1 MPYADP
7 EKRREVKRKYEQE
20 KRKQRR
26 TNWMLVFYEDQCPEW
41 REELDELGMPTLVS
55 PSHDA
60 DEWTERD
67 EKKNPKHKAG
77 TLKEPHRHL
86 LAMYDNP
93 VSYDQ
98 VVKDFAFLKS
108 KNVKYVK
115 SLPAMARYLTHMDSP
130 DKAQYDPEGV
140 CEFGGADWRDLCA
153 TTSDKH
159 LALREMRAF
168 IRENNVVDFYL
179 FWDWCDEHNDEWS
192 RLLDD
197 SCCYAIEHYM
207 RSSVRLRW
215 SRRRIAKRCVRSAG
229 TMVAI
234 RIARREPYAN
244 EGEKN
249 ISSRTRN
256 DRRTGKTL
264 LRQRKIGNGGYRRC
278 HT

>member
-55 PSHDA
+55 PSHGA

-207 RSSVRLRW
+207 RSFRAAQVVTQEDREALR
-215 SRRRIAKRCVRSAG
+215 AKRGDDGCHTDCQTG
-229 TMVAI
+229 AI
-234 RIARREPYAN
+234 RE
-244 EGEKN
+244 
-249 ISSRTRN
+249 
-256 DRRTGKTL
+256 
-264 LRQRKIGNGGYRRC
+264 
-278 HT
+278 

>member
-130 DKAQYDPEGV
+130 DKAQYDPRAFASSAARTGV
-140 CEFGGADWRDLCA
+140 TCAPRPRTSTWRCGRCA
-153 TTSDKH
+153 RSYARTTSWTSTCSGTG
-159 LALREMRAF
+159 ATNTTTNGRGSWTIPA
-168 IRENNVVDFYL
+168 
-179 FWDWCDEHNDEWS
+179 
-192 RLLDD
+192 
-197 SCCYAIEHYM
+197 ATP
-207 RSSVRLRW
+207 SS
-215 SRRRIAKRCVRSAG
+215 
-229 TMVAI
+229 T
-234 RIARREPYAN
+234 
-244 EGEKN
+244 
-249 ISSRTRN
+249 T
-256 DRRTGKTL
+256 
-264 LRQRKIGNGGYRRC
+264 
-278 HT
+278 

>member
-7 EKRREVKRKYEQE
+7 EKHREAQRKYEQV
-20 KRKQRR
+20 KRGERR

-41 REELDELGMPTLVS
+41 RDELDELGLRMVVS
-55 PSHDA
+55 PLHDA
-60 DEWTERD
+60 DTWTARD

-77 TLKEPHRHL
+77 KVKEPHRHL
-86 LAMYDNP
+86 IAMYDNP
-93 VSYDQ
+93 VSYDR
-98 VVKDFAFLKS
+98 VVKDFAFLKT

-168 IRENNVVDFYL
+168 IRENNMVDFYA

-197 SCCYAIEHYM
+197 SCVYAITSYM
-207 RSSVRLRW
+207 KSFRAAALAMPSEQLDAMRAARDNGLNG
-215 SRRRIAKRCVRSAG
+215 AG
-229 TMVAI
+229 
-234 RIARREPYAN
+234 
-244 EGEKN
+244 
-249 ISSRTRN
+249 
-256 DRRTGKTL
+256 
-264 LRQRKIGNGGYRRC
+264 C
-278 HT
+278 HTDSQTGAIHDEG

>member
-1 MPYADP
+1 MPLGLPAIRGAKKQQGEYIMARSEAQKRADKKYE
-7 EKRREVKRKYEQE
+7 EKRAA
-20 KRKQRR
+20 RR

-41 REELDELGMPTLVS
+41 RDELDELGLRTVVS

-60 DEWTERD
+60 DEWTARD
-67 EKKNPKHKAG
+67 EKKNPEHKAG
-77 TLKEPHRHL
+77 KLKEPHRHL
-86 LAMYDNP
+86 IAMYDNP

-98 VVKDFAFLKS
+98 VVNDFSFLKT

-159 LALREMRAF
+159 EALKEMRAF
-168 IRENNVVDFYL
+168 IRDNNIVDFCS

-197 SCCYAIEHYM
+197 SCCYAIERYM
-207 RSSVRLRW
+207 KSFRAAKIAEARFPSNTGCNTGSS
-215 SRRRIAKRCVRSAG
+215 
-229 TMVAI
+229 T
-234 RIARREPYAN
+234 
-244 EGEKN
+244 
-249 ISSRTRN
+249 
-256 DRRTGKTL
+256 
-264 LRQRKIGNGGYRRC
+264 
-278 HT
+278 

>member
-140 CEFGGADWRDLCA
+140 CEFGGAAFLKGSVSMTLIVASSELARSVRAYSETVMPFLAAFRLRASFSCSVIR
-153 TTSDKH
+153 TSTR
-159 LALREMRAF
+159 ASFLRMSLSAPLVFPE
-168 IRENNVVDFYL
+168 
-179 FWDWCDEHNDEWS
+179 
-192 RLLDD
+192 
-197 SCCYAIEHYM
+197 
-207 RSSVRLRW
+207 SSVC
-215 SRRRIAKRCVRSAG
+215 K
-229 TMVAI
+229 
-234 RIARREPYAN
+234 
-244 EGEKN
+244 
-249 ISSRTRN
+249 
-256 DRRTGKTL
+256 
-264 LRQRKIGNGGYRRC
+264 
-278 HT
+278 

>member
-7 EKRREVKRKYEQE
+7 EKHREAQRRYEQG
-20 KRKQRR
+20 KRAERR
-26 TNWMLVFYEDQCPEW
+26 TNWMLVFYEDRCPEW
-41 REELDELGMPTLVS
+41 REELDELGLRTVVS

-60 DEWTERD
+60 DEWTARD

-140 CEFGGADWRDLCA
+140 CEFGGADWR
-153 TTSDKH
+153 
-159 LALREMRAF
+159 
-168 IRENNVVDFYL
+168 
-179 FWDWCDEHNDEWS
+179 
-192 RLLDD
+192 
-197 SCCYAIEHYM
+197 
-207 RSSVRLRW
+207 
-215 SRRRIAKRCVRSAG
+215 
-229 TMVAI
+229 
-234 RIARREPYAN
+234 
-244 EGEKN
+244 
-249 ISSRTRN
+249 
-256 DRRTGKTL
+256 
-264 LRQRKIGNGGYRRC
+264 
-278 HT
+278 

>member
-1 MPYADP
+1 
-7 EKRREVKRKYEQE
+7 
-20 KRKQRR
+20 
-26 TNWMLVFYEDQCPEW
+26 MLVFYEDQCPEW

-179 FWDWCDEHNDEWS
+179 FWAGATSTTMSGRGSWTIPAATPSSTTCG
-192 RLLDD
+192 
-197 SCCYAIEHYM
+197 A
-207 RSSVRLRW
+207 SVRLRW

-229 TMVAI
+229 TMVCHTDCQTGAI
-234 RIARREPYAN
+234 RE
-244 EGEKN
+244 
-249 ISSRTRN
+249 
-256 DRRTGKTL
+256 
-264 LRQRKIGNGGYRRC
+264 
-278 HT
+278 

>member
-67 EKKNPKHKAG
+67 EEKNPKHKAG

-130 DKAQYDPEGV
+130 DKARP
-140 CEFGGADWRDLCA
+140 GG
-153 TTSDKH
+153 
-159 LALREMRAF
+159 
-168 IRENNVVDFYL
+168 
-179 FWDWCDEHNDEWS
+179 
-192 RLLDD
+192 
-197 SCCYAIEHYM
+197 
-207 RSSVRLRW
+207 RLRV
-215 SRRRIAKRCVRSAG
+215 RRRGLARLVRHDFGQAPGAAG
-229 TMVAI
+229 D
-234 RIARREPYAN
+234 ARVHP
-244 EGEKN
+244 GEQ
-249 ISSRTRN
+249 
-256 DRRTGKTL
+256 RRGL
-264 LRQRKIGNGGYRRC
+264 LPVLGLVRRAQR
-278 HT
+278 

>member
-1 MPYADP
+1 MVGSYHPRKRVASDTRRFFMPYADP

-168 IRENNVVDFYL
+168 IRENNVVDFY
-179 FWDWCDEHNDEWS
+179 
-192 RLLDD
+192 
-197 SCCYAIEHYM
+197 
-207 RSSVRLRW
+207 
-215 SRRRIAKRCVRSAG
+215 
-229 TMVAI
+229 I

-278 HT
+278 HTRCHTRARR